1 MGQGDSGFKLPT
13 GSALQM
19 NDRNYLNKLKQ
30 HQEKTTKKLN
40 MMRQG
45 GSDVNSKQYQDTM
58 RELMV
63 DNRRLENLNKA
74 PSAMNPFRANP
85 VKPEPGIKLERSE
98 SLNKAPSAM
107 NPFRASQVKS
117 EPGIKIEPGSLGK
130 YGKELQNIPGVSIKK
145 VQPPPQPPKLE
156 KQEKS
161 SPALQ
166 RLQSLGLSI
175 SVGQNGQPRPTDPP
189 QLKVES
195 GQGQPHLAP

>member
-1 MGQGDSGFKLPT
+1 
-13 GSALQM
+13 
-19 NDRNYLNKLKQ
+19 
-30 HQEKTTKKLN
+30 

-74 PSAMNPFRANP
+74 PSAMNPFRTN
-85 VKPEPGIKLERSE
+85 
-98 SLNKAPSAM
+98 
-107 NPFRASQVKS
+107 QVKS
-117 EPGIKIEPGSLGK
+117 EPGIKIEPGSLGRF
-130 YGKELQNIPGVSIKK
+130 GKELQNIPGVSIKK
-145 VQPPPQPPKLE
+145 VEPPRQPPKLE

-175 SVGQNGQPRPTDPP
+175 SVGQNGQPRPTEPP

-195 GQGQPHLAP
+195 GQGQRH